1 MEEIKITPPHGLTP
15 AEIDVF
21 WMQYAHTLADKAA
34 QQGEVPVGAV
44 LVLDNQLIAE
54 GWNCSIQNHDPTA
67 HAEMMVLKR
76 GGEKIKNYRLVDTT
90 LYVTLEPCP
99 MCAGAMVHA
108 RVKRLVYGAS
118 DFKTGAVGS
127 VFNLVEDARLNHQ
140 LRVESGVLEDQC
152 SQQISAF
159 FKARRKAHKTNKALA
174 KKNHTN
180 ESCL

>member
-1 MEEIKITPPHGLTP
+1 MEQIKISPPLGLTP
-15 AEIDVF
+15 LEIDAF
-21 WMQYAHTLADKAA
+21 WMQHAYMLANRAA

-44 LVLDNQLIAE
+44 LVVDNQLIAE
-54 GWNCSIQNHDPTA
+54 GWNRSIQNHDPTA

-108 RVKRLVYGAS
+108 RVKRLVYGAF

-127 VFNLVEDARLNHQ
+127 VFNLVEDSRLNH
-140 LRVESGVLEDQC
+140 RVQVEAGILEHEC

-174 KKNHTN
+174 KKK
-180 ESCL
+180 S